1 MTKEKKTSIFFNTM
15 KLESGRQYRQ
25 VLLILLLCILASCRG
40 KEEEILPDLPMTPPL
55 SRKNIGYGVI
65 NVSFALIMED
75 SGQKNQA
82 SSYGRRGSIV
92 EIQERRFITIENRT
106 ESWVL
111 VAGTNQNQEDENETS
126 RIQGWILETNIDIY
140 DKLSQAR
147 TAAKAMNP

>member
-1 MTKEKKTSIFFNTM
+1 M

>member
-1 MTKEKKTSIFFNTM
+1 M
-15 KLESGRQYRQ
+15 KLGSRRQYRQ
-25 VLLILLLCILASCRG
+25 VFLILLLCILASCRG
-40 KEEEILPDLPMTPPL
+40 NREEIVLDLPMTPPL

-65 NVSFALIMED
+65 NVSFALIMEEP
-75 SGQKNQA
+75 GQKNQA

-106 ESWVL
+106 ELWVL

-126 RIQGWILETNIDIY
+126 RIQGWILETNIDVY

>member
-1 MTKEKKTSIFFNTM
+1 M
-15 KLESGRQYRQ
+15 KLKFRRHYRHA
-25 VLLILLLCILASCRG
+25 LFIFLFCILASCGGNR
-40 KEEEILPDLPMTPPL
+40 EETVLDLPMTPPL

-65 NVSFALIMED
+65 NVSFALVMEEP
-75 SGQKNQA
+75 GQKNQA

-111 VAGTNQNQEDENETS
+111 VTGTNHDQEDENETS

-140 DKLSQAR
+140 DNPSQAR
-147 TAAKAMNP
+147 TAAKAMNS

>member
-1 MTKEKKTSIFFNTM
+1 M
-15 KLESGRQYRQ
+15 KPESGRQYRHA
-25 VLLILLLCILASCRG
+25 LFILLLCILASCR
-40 KEEEILPDLPMTPPL
+40 ENREEIVLDLPMTPPL

-65 NVSFALIMED
+65 NVSFALIMEEP
-75 SGQKNQA
+75 GQKNQA

-92 EIQERRFITIENRT
+92 EIQERRFITIERRT

-111 VAGTNQNQEDENETS
+111 VAGTNQNQEEENETS

-147 TAAKAMNP
+147 TAARAMNH